1 MIKNHLK
8 IALRNFS
15 RNKVYGTI
23 NLSGLII
30 GMVSFLV
37 ISLYIFQEL
46 SYDQFHLNSD
56 SKYRIQMNRYD
67 GNELLFES
75 AVTFPAVGPAILR
88 DLPEALDF
96 VRILPFG
103 TGVFK
108 YENTNGQVFTFNEN
122 SSVFADHN
130 FFKFFNFKLA
140 IGDPDHVLKDK
151 MHVVISESTAK
162 KYFGNDEAIGKVI
175 TWRGNNDYIVS
186 GVMEDMPVNSH
197 MNFDIIMSLSSWEG
211 FEEFPENWGWYDFYT
226 FVQLKDGADPH
237 IFERKME
244 EFMKTYKGENF
255 TETGRWETLF
265 LQNVGDI
272 HLYSNLSWDMGEN
285 GGGDMIVFL
294 MAIAG
299 LILIIAWVN
308 YVNLSTAR
316 AIKRAR
322 EVGVRKSIGAT
333 KSQLITQFLMESFY
347 YNLVAIG
354 FALGLTVLILPWFNQ
369 INNLNISPA
378 WLFTLPFLVG
388 QAGLL
393 FIGTF
398 LSGLY
403 PAFVLTSFK
412 PTSVLKGSVSSTSG
426 NTFFRKS
433 LVFFQFSATVI
444 LIIGTFT
451 VGKQMNFMKSQDL
464 GIDIRNNLVLIAPT
478 SIRDRDVMIG
488 KLAYLKNE
496 LLSYPAISGF
506 SISGSIPGT
515 ENFGI
520 GPIATRSKP
529 DEFQDTYRTQID
541 HDFMS
546 NYGIEFLSGRNFSKD
561 FPSDTGAVILN
572 EVAIKQLQIESP
584 EKALE
589 EKIITGNNVWDI
601 VGVIRSYHD
610 ASLRE
615 ELDPMIFYLTRS
627 WRRYI
632 SLKLNSENSAEVL
645 DIVRRKWKDTFEDAP
660 MEYFFLDDHFNKVY
674 EADDRFNN
682 LFTAFTSLAIFVA
695 CLGLFGLVSFTVEQS
710 AKSISIR
717 KVLGSS
723 VRSIVILLTREYLI
737 LIGAATLVSFPLSWY
752 LMDEWLSGFAYRTS
766 IGFGI
771 FLLTI
776 VLTTVIALFTVSFQ
790 SILAANTNPA
800 KVLRNE

>member
-1 MIKNHLK
+1 
-8 IALRNFS
+8 
-15 RNKVYGTI
+15 
-23 NLSGLII
+23 
-30 GMVSFLV
+30 
-37 ISLYIFQEL
+37 
-46 SYDQFHLNSD
+46 
-56 SKYRIQMNRYD
+56 
-67 GNELLFES
+67 
-75 AVTFPAVGPAILR
+75 
-88 DLPEALDF
+88 
-96 VRILPFG
+96 
-103 TGVFK
+103 
-108 YENTNGQVFTFNEN
+108 
-122 SSVFADHN
+122 
-130 FFKFFNFKLA
+130 
-140 IGDPDHVLKDK
+140 
-151 MHVVISESTAK
+151 
-162 KYFGNDEAIGKVI
+162 
-175 TWRGNNDYIVS
+175 
-186 GVMEDMPVNSH
+186 
-197 MNFDIIMSLSSWEG
+197 
-211 FEEFPENWGWYDFYT
+211 
-226 FVQLKDGADPH
+226 
-237 IFERKME
+237 
-244 EFMKTYKGENF
+244 
-255 TETGRWETLF
+255 
-265 LQNVGDI
+265 
-272 HLYSNLSWDMGEN
+272 
-285 GGGDMIVFL
+285 
-294 MAIAG
+294 
-299 LILIIAWVN
+299 
-308 YVNLSTAR
+308 
-316 AIKRAR
+316 
-322 EVGVRKSIGAT
+322 
-333 KSQLITQFLMESFY
+333 
-347 YNLVAIG
+347 
-354 FALGLTVLILPWFNQ
+354 
-369 INNLNISPA
+369 
-378 WLFTLPFLVG
+378 
-388 QAGLL
+388 
-393 FIGTF
+393 
-398 LSGLY
+398 
-403 PAFVLTSFK
+403 
-412 PTSVLKGSVSSTSG
+412 
-426 NTFFRKS
+426 
-433 LVFFQFSATVI
+433 
-444 LIIGTFT
+444 
-451 VGKQMNFMKSQDL
+451 MNFMKSQDL

-771 FLLTI
+771 FLITI
-776 VLTTVIALFTVSFQ
+776 ILTTVIALFTVSFQ
-790 SILAANTNPA
+790 SILAAHTNPA